1 MSQTLDERMRVADAI
16 ATLLTDSLASELGDL
31 KWLACQPKG
40 VEIVVELSRAARF
53 RAAVSS
59 SR

>member
-16 ATLLTDSLASELGDL
+16 ATLLPDSLASELGDL
-31 KWLACQPKG
+31 KWLVCQPDG
-40 VEIVVELSRAARF
+40 VEIVVELSSAARL
-53 RAAVSS
+53 RAAVTS

>member
-1 MSQTLDERMRVADAI
+1 MSQTLGERMRVAEAI
-16 ATLLTDSLASELGDL
+16 ATLLTGSLASELGDL
-31 KWLACQPKG
+31 KWLARQPAG
-40 VEIVVELSRAARF
+40 VEIVVELSSAARF